1 MKTADPPKREGRNT
15 MIRMSVWAA
24 VAGLPLA
31 AFPAMASSVVVTFD
45 DLTLSGSNSYDNGGP
60 TTNAAGW
67 TSQGTFFGNSFTD
80 WGDGFTS
87 WDGFAYSNVND
98 ATTPGFTNQY
108 AALTGTAFSGT
119 IYAIAYTGAQA
130 FINLPA
136 GYRPGSVRITN
147 TTYAAFDMIDGS
159 GFSRPFGPGDYLR
172 MTLTGYSG
180 ASATGLPTG
189 STTFYLADFR
199 NGGST
204 IVNTWELLDLTPLGS
219 AVSIGLE
226 WESTDVGE
234 FGINTPQ
241 YAAIDDLTLT
251 PVPEPSALVLTA
263 CGGIVVLGAWRRRRQ
278 RAA

>member
-1 MKTADPPKREGRNT
+1 

-24 VAGLPLA
+24 VASLSLA
-31 AFPAMASSVVVTFD
+31 AFPALASPVVVTFD

-60 TTNAAGW
+60 TTNTDGW
-67 TSQGTFFGNSFTD
+67 TSQGTFFGNNFTD

-108 AALTGTAFSGT
+108 AAFTGTAFSGT
-119 IYAIAYTGAQA
+119 IYAITYAGAQA

-136 GYRPGSVRITN
+136 GYRPGSLRITN
-147 TTYAAFDMIDGS
+147 TTYTAFDLIDGS
-159 GFSRPFGPGDYLR
+159 GFSRPFGPGDSLR
-172 MTLTGYSG
+172 VTFTGYSG
-180 ASATGLPTG
+180 SSATGLTTG

-219 AVSIGLE
+219 AVSIGLA

-251 PVPEPSALVLTA
+251 PVPEPSALALAA
-263 CGGIVVLGAWRRRRQ
+263 CGGIAALGAWRRRQ

>member
-1 MKTADPPKREGRNT
+1 
-15 MIRMSVWAA
+15 MSFWVA

-31 AFPAMASSVVVTFD
+31 ALPAMATPVVVTFD
-45 DLTLSGSNSYDNGGP
+45 DLALSGSNSYYNGGP
-60 TTNAAGW
+60 TTNVDGW
-67 TSQGTFFGNSFTD
+67 TSQGTAFGNGYTD

-87 WDGFAYSNVND
+87 WNGFAYSNVND
-98 ATTPGFTNQY
+98 ATTVGFTNQY
-108 AALTGTAFSGT
+108 AAFTGTAFSGT

-130 FINLPA
+130 FIDLPD

-147 TTYAAFDMIDGS
+147 TTYAALDMINGS
-159 GFSRPFGPGDYLR
+159 GFSRVFGPGDYLR
-172 MTLTGYSG
+172 VIFTGYSG
-180 ASATGLPTG
+180 AGATGLSTG

-204 IVNTWELLDLTPLGS
+204 IVNTWELLDLTPLGG
-219 AVSIGLE
+219 AASIGLV

-251 PVPEPSALVLTA
+251 PVPEPSALAIAA
-263 CGGIVVLGAWRRRRQ
+263 CGGLVVLGAWRRRRHW
-278 RAA
+278 AA